1 MHLNNPWFLLLW
13 IPLAVLMYLRERHPH
28 IFKARLPFP
37 ETTAF
42 KSLAPTWRSR
52 SLALP
57 RRLMYAAL
65 FLAIWALARPQTVLK
80 GEEARAKGIDIM
92 LVMDTSE
99 SMRALD
105 FDPLDRMAAAIRA
118 AKNFVTRRQHDRI
131 GLTVFAGVSFLACP
145 LTLDYAALVEYLD
158 EVEVGMTGTQNT
170 AIGSGIATALNHLKK
185 STAKSKILIVL
196 TDGRSNAGEVDP
208 VTAAKAA
215 QSLGVK
221 IYTIGVGIRGES
233 KIPVNDPLWGKRL
246 VPIQED
252 LDEPTLLEVARV
264 TEGNYFRATSAKELD
279 KIYAEIDQLEKTD
292 VDAPTP
298 AAYQDKYL
306 MWLLWAMLLM
316 GSGLILQRTIWRTL
330 P

>member
-13 IPLAVLMYLRERHPH
+13 IPLAVLMYLRERNPH
-28 IFKARLPFP
+28 LFHARLPFP

-42 KSLAPTWRSR
+42 NTLPSTWRSR
-52 SLALP
+52 YRHFP
-57 RRLMYAAL
+57 RRLIYVAL
-65 FLAIWALARPQTVLK
+65 FLAIWALARPQSVLK
-80 GEEARAKGIDIM
+80 GEETHAKGIDIM

-105 FDPLDRMAAAIRA
+105 FDPLDRMAAAKRA

-145 LTLDYAALVEYLD
+145 LTLDYAALVDYLD

-170 AIGSGIATALNHLKK
+170 AIGSGIATALTHLKK
-185 STAKSKILIVL
+185 SPAKSKILIVL
-196 TDGRSNAGEVDP
+196 TDGRSNGGEVDP

-215 QSLGVK
+215 QALGVK

-264 TEGNYFRATSAKELD
+264 TEGNYFRATSTKELE

-298 AAYQDKYL
+298 AAYQDRYLTWL
-306 MWLLWAMLLM
+306 MWAMIFM
-316 GSGLILQRTIWRTL
+316 GSGLILKTTIWRTL